1 MSEDSPALSA
11 RRLHL
16 PRAAWCRSL
25 IAAAS
30 LALLASCARAPA
42 PAPLPQEGNG
52 ALIFGPDQAFN
63 PAKLPPEWWTAPSRP
78 LEGVRI
84 ADLSGVPAL
93 ELKAGATTLMG
104 RHMSE
109 KLLAAPYLRWG
120 WYLMPAAY
128 GGGAGDG
135 LDRGV
140 RLVVGFKGGQPRGIQ
155 LTDRLIAGLSS
166 DLPVHDRRL
175 ELVLGG
181 IGAPR
186 MENARIRFTAVSDRG
201 MTRDIRKL
209 AFQQTGQWLVENV
222 DLSALYAH
230 FWPEDRR
237 DEVDIVFVAVSALP
251 AKLPP
256 DLPPAVGYV
265 AEILLFR

>member
-1 MSEDSPALSA
+1 MAAGPPQPLRS
-11 RRLHL
+11 
-16 PRAAWCRSL
+16 AWCRRL
-25 IAAAS
+25 IAAAG
-30 LALLASCARAPA
+30 LALLASCAKA
-42 PAPLPQEGNG
+42 PAPLPQAGNG
-52 ALIFGPDQAFN
+52 ALILGPDLAFN

-78 LEGVRI
+78 LDGVRV

-109 KLLAAPYLRWG
+109 KLLASPYLRWG

-140 RLVVGFKGGQPRGIQ
+140 RLVIGFKGGQPRGVQ
-155 LTDRLIAGLSS
+155 LTDRLIAGLAS
-166 DLPVHDRRL
+166 DLPVHDRRM

-186 MENARIRFTAVSDRG
+186 MENARIHFTAVSDRG
-201 MTRDIRKL
+201 LTRNIRKP

-222 DLSALYAH
+222 DLSALYAQ

-237 DEVDIVFVAVSALP
+237 NEVDIVFVAVSALP
-251 AKLPP
+251 AKLPA
-256 DLPPAVGYV
+256 DLPPAIGYV
-265 AEILLFR
+265 AEILLWR